1 MNLGETGENLV
12 VKKLIFAVAS
22 LCMLASLAFG
32 QGAGQI
38 VGSVRD
44 QSQGSVPGVTVTVTE
59 TGTGQARSMV
69 TDSDGAFVFP
79 NLRPTSYIITA
90 TGSGFRAYRQTDV
103 DLLANQSLTINIPME
118 VGAVT
123 ETVTV
128 AGQTVQVDTSTS
140 TLAEV
145 VESTRII
152 ELPLNGRDAA
162 KLSTLIAG
170 TVMISTSTETG
181 KGIPGNFYLSA
192 NGSGIGQVS
201 YRLDG
206 NSNTDSYFQLNQE
219 FPFPDALQEFSI
231 QTSGFSAQFGNN
243 AGAVVNAVTKSGT
256 NDIHGGAFEF
266 VRNRAFNA
274 KDFFATQADY
284 LEAQS
289 IRVLRRR
296 AGVHPQTL

>member
-1 MNLGETGENLV
+1 VE
-12 VKKLIFAVAS
+12 KKLILAVAFLS
-22 LCMLASLAFG
+22 LLAPFAFG

-44 QSQGSVPGVTVTVTE
+44 QSQGVVPGVTVTVTE
-59 TGTGQARSMV
+59 SGTGQARSVV
-69 TDSDGAFVFP
+69 TGSDGAFVFP
-79 NLRPTSYIITA
+79 NLRPTSYTISA
-90 TGSGFRAYRQTDV
+90 EGAGFRAFRQTDV
-103 DLLANQSLTINIPME
+103 QLLANQSLTVNIPME

-145 VESTRII
+145 VESARII

-192 NGSGIGQVS
+192 NGSGVGQVS

-206 NSNTDSYFQLNQE
+206 N
-219 FPFPDALQEFSI
+219 
-231 QTSGFSAQFGNN
+231 
-243 AGAVVNAVTKSGT
+243 
-256 NDIHGGAFEF
+256 
-266 VRNRAFNA
+266 
-274 KDFFATQADY
+274 
-284 LEAQS
+284 
-289 IRVLRRR
+289 
-296 AGVHPQTL
+296 